1 MARNIAIVG
10 KSGTGKSTSYGE
22 IPQLGITGLNSKE
35 TVVINVSGKS
45 LPFPGWIK
53 KYNGNISEGGNYLE
67 TSNYDT
73 INKAIKYIA
82 ASRPEIKNIVIDDA
96 HYVLSFEFMNRAQEN
111 GYMKFAD
118 FGVHLTSIFTTVR
131 NVRAD
136 LNVFFL
142 WHPDESDTNM
152 KMKTVGKM
160 IDDYIC
166 LEGLFTIILYTKVE
180 KNDSKIQYLF
190 VTNNDGVYP
199 SKSPVGMFDE
209 LYMKNDLGEVARLI
223 QKYDQGE

>member
-1 MARNIAIVG
+1 
-10 KSGTGKSTSYGE
+10 
-22 IPQLGITGLNSKE
+22 
-35 TVVINVSGKS
+35 
-45 LPFPGWIK
+45 
-53 KYNGNISEGGNYLE
+53 
-67 TSNYDT
+67 
-73 INKAIKYIA
+73 
-82 ASRPEIKNIVIDDA
+82 
-96 HYVLSFEFMNRAQEN
+96 MNRAQEN

-199 SKSPVGMFDE
+199 SKSPVGMFEE
-209 LYMKNDLGEVARLI
+209 LYMKNDLGEIAKLI